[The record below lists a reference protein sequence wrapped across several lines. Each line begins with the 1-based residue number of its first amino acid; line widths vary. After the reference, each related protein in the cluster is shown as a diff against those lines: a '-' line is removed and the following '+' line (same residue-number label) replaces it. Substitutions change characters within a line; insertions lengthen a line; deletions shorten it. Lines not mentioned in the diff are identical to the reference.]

1 MGANLAIPY
10 STLLPDIEPSYG
22 GGTVWARRPSKT
34 SGENDGLELK
44 IKSERA
50 RLLRNQARFLVTGS
64 SILPPEVSVEINGA
78 YQFLEA
84 QRVPLV
90 QYWKYETLV
99 PAERM
104 ETKSYPLR
112 RYSRPGSITRCVTP
126 RAFQGT
132 IALLVRG
139 G

>member
-22 GGTVWARRPSKT
+22 GGTVWVSPPLSENLRR
-34 SGENDGLELK
+34 NDGLELK
-44 IKSERA
+44 ISLSA
-50 RLLRNQARFLVTGS
+50 RGHYVIRIGYTVTGS

-90 QYWKYETLV
+90 
-99 PAERM
+99 
-104 ETKSYPLR
+104 
-112 RYSRPGSITRCVTP
+112 
-126 RAFQGT
+126 
-132 IALLVRG
+132 
-139 G
+139 